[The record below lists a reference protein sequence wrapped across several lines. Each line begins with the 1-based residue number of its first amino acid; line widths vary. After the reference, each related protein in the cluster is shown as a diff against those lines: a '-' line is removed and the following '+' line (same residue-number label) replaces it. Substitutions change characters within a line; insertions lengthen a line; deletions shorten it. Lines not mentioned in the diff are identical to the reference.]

1 MPPPAPTRGCAPDQA
16 RRAASTRPH
25 AIPALQGMT
34 ERNLV
39 MDLPRIFTIRESS
52 HRIHNPLTADKLA
65 ALGASLHLAPGTRA
79 LDLASGS
86 GEMLCTWARD
96 HGITG
101 TGLDISTVFTEQARS
116 RAAELG
122 VADRVEFI
130 HGDAAGHVADQPVDL
145 AACIGATWIG
155 NGVAGTTELLDR
167 SLRPGGLMLIGEPYW
182 RQTPPDETTGK
193 ACHATSIA
201 EFLLLPELIEQFQEL
216 GYDVVEMMLAD
227 QDSWD
232 RYAAAQWL
240 NLRRWLDQNPDDELA
255 PEIREELTTEPAR
268 YARYGREY
276 LSWGVFALMKR

>member
-1 MPPPAPTRGCAPDQA
+1 
-16 RRAASTRPH
+16 
-25 AIPALQGMT
+25 
-34 ERNLV
+34 

-65 ALGASLHLAPGTRA
+65 TLGDSLRLAPGTRA

-96 HGITG
+96 HKITG
-101 TGLDISTVFTEQARS
+101 TGVDISTVFTEQARA

-130 HGDAAGHVADQPVDL
+130 HGDAVGHIADQPVDL
-145 AACIGATWIG
+145 AACVGATWIG
-155 NGVAGTTELLDR
+155 NGVAGTIELLDR

-182 RQTPPDETTGK
+182 RRTPPDEQTAK
-193 ACHATSIA
+193 ACHATAIA
-201 EFLLLPELIEQFQEL
+201 DYQELPDLIGQFQDL
-216 GYDVVEMMLAD
+216 GYDVVEMTLAD

-240 NLRRWLDQNPDDELA
+240 NMRRWLDRNPDDELA
-255 PEIREELTTEPAR
+255 PEVREGLTTEPAGYSR
-268 YARYGREY
+268 STREY
-276 LSWGVFALMKR
+276 LGWGVFALMKR

>member
-1 MPPPAPTRGCAPDQA
+1 M
-16 RRAASTRPH
+16 
-25 AIPALQGMT
+25 
-34 ERNLV
+34 NLV
-39 MDLPRIFTIRESS
+39 MDLPRIFAIRESG
-52 HRIHNPLTADKLA
+52 HRIHNPLTAAKFA
-65 ALGASLHLAPGTRA
+65 ALGESLRLAPGTRV

-96 HGITG
+96 LGFTG
-101 TGLDISTVFTEQARS
+101 TGVDISTLFTEQARA

-145 AACIGATWIG
+145 AACVGATWIG
-155 NGVAGTTELLDR
+155 GGVAGTIELLDR

-182 RQTPPDETTGK
+182 RQPPPDEETAQ
-193 ACHATSIA
+193 ACQATSIA
-201 EFLLLPELIEQFQEL
+201 DFRELPDLIGRFQDL
-216 GYDVVEMMLAD
+216 GYDVVEMMLSD

-232 RYAAAQWL
+232 RYTAAQWL
-240 NLRRWLDQNPDDELA
+240 SMRRWLDQNPDDELA
-255 PEIREELTTEPAR
+255 PEVREKLTTEPAR